1 MTPVHAAPA
10 RPAAPHAELHR
21 RLHAIVGDAGLVH
34 DAHAQAPYLRDW
46 QGRRHGRAA
55 LVVRPADTAQTSA
68 VMRVCHETHTPVV
81 TQGGNTGLRGGA
93 TPDASGAQIVL
104 HTGRLDRIRCVDPVN
119 MTLVAEAGVALARVQ
134 QAAQDAGRAFA
145 LRLGSEAHCTIG
157 GNLATNA
164 GGATGMRALTLGLE
178 VVLPDGQVWNGLQRR
193 HQDHGGIDLRQLLIG
208 SEGALGVITAAMLR
222 LQPRPAAVA
231 TAWVGAAQLD
241 ALVALQDALRTRCG
255 EGPAAFELM
264 SGEAVALVLTQVPG
278 TRAPLAGRHAFQA
291 LIACSGTCA
300 GPLAGP
306 LQSVLAEA
314 SAAGALGEVAFGS
327 TPVLVQDFWRL
338 RQGIAEAQLRAGRTH
353 KHDVWLP
360 LSRLSA
366 FVAQAGAALRRQAP
380 DVRLL
385 CFGHLGDGS
394 LTCGLLVR
402 EAASAAVD
410 DAALQA
416 LGETLHALA
425 AEHGGSAV
433 AAQGAD
439 APRRHAHAIEADLLM
454 RIKQALDPNHLM
466 NPGKVF

>member
-1 MTPVHAAPA
+1 MNPAHDAPA

-34 DAHAQAPYLRDW
+34 DALAQAPYLRDW
-46 QGRRHGRAA
+46 QGRWQGRAA

-104 HTGRLDRIRCVDPVN
+104 HTGRMDRIRGVDPVN
-119 MTLVAEAGVALARVQ
+119 LTLLADAGVTLARVQ
-134 QAAQDAGRAFA
+134 QAAQDAGRSFA
-145 LRLGSEAHCTIG
+145 LRLGSEARCTIG

-178 VVLPDGQVWNGLQRR
+178 VVLPDGRVWNGLHRR
-193 HQDHGGIDLRQLLIG
+193 HQDHGGLDLRQLLIG
-208 SEGALGVITAAMLR
+208 SEGALGVITAATLR

-241 ALVALQDALRTRCG
+241 ALVALQDALRARCG
-255 EGPAAFELM
+255 GCPAAFELM
-264 SGEAVALVLTQVPG
+264 SGEAVALVLAQVPG

-300 GPLAGP
+300 GPQAGP
-306 LQSVLAEA
+306 LQAVLAEA

-327 TPVLVQDFWRL
+327 TPAQVQDFWRL

-353 KHDVWLP
+353 RHDVWLP

-366 FVAQAGAALRRQAP
+366 FVAQAGAVLQRQAP

-394 LTCGLLVR
+394 LHCALLAPEATC
-402 EAASAAVD
+402 AAVD
-410 DAALQA
+410 DTALQA
-416 LGETLHALA
+416 LGEALHALA
-425 AEHGGSAV
+425 TEHGGSAV
-433 AAQGAD
+433 AAQGVD